1 MNKFAKGCWTGLML
15 GIAAGIILNVTG
27 FLTINFSVIR
37 DLVGL

>member
-1 MNKFAKGCWTGLML
+1 MNKFVKGCYTGLAIGL
-15 GIAAGIILNVTG
+15 GTAFILNITG